1 MAPNPSRANL
11 TEQDLRHLRRT
22 IALASESL
30 SQGDAPFGSV
40 LVAWSGDL
48 LAEDRNRIKTLN
60 DGTKH
65 PEIELARWAAA
76 NIPFATERKT
86 TTMYTSGEHCPM
98 CSAAHAW
105 VGLGRIVYVASA
117 KQLEAWQRE
126 FRENGDNKQ
135 EDWKTTVCSLPIN
148 SVAPGIEVVG
158 PVPELEREIYELHRA
173 YAAKDTEECQE

>member
-1 MAPNPSRANL
+1 MAQNPSPANL
-11 TEQDLRHLRRT
+11 TEQDLTHLRRT

-40 LVAWSGDL
+40 LVSSSGDK

-65 PEIELARWAAA
+65 PEFELARWAAS
-76 NIPFATERKT
+76 NIPSAAERKT

-117 KQLEAWQRE
+117 KQLENWQRG
-126 FRENGDNKQ
+126 FRENGESKR
-135 EDWKTTVCSLPIN
+135 EVGEETVLSLPIN

-158 PVPELEREIYELHRA
+158 PVPELEREIFELHRA
-173 YAAKDTEECQE
+173 YAAKDETEEG